1 MERKRHMLEIK
12 QVSKRFWRKQA
23 LQGVDMKLEKGIYGL
38 LGDNGAGKTT
48 LLRCIAGLYKPNE
61 GEICWNQENVLKSK
75 SYQEILGYLPQRFEG
90 LKELKVREF
99 LEYFGDLKGMTK
111 EQLRE
116 NVEEV
121 LDAVHLVDKKEDK
134 VRTLSGGMQR
144 RLGIAQAMLNHPKL
158 LILDEPTAGLDPKER
173 LRFQNVLSTFQNTE
187 RIVLLSTHI
196 VSDIETLCD
205 HIIVMKQGNV
215 LGIYTPEELAAEAK
229 GRVYELTEDQYRGQ
243 MENCQMI
250 RRVQK
255 EGKMFIRVLSGEKLD
270 GQETEPMIEDGYLW
284 ITTEV

>member
-158 LILDEPTAGLDPKER
+158 LILDAPTAGLDPKER

-255 EGKMFIRVLSGEKLD
+255 EGKTFIRVLSGEKLD
-270 GQETEPMIEDGYLW
+270 AQETEPMIEDGYLW

>member
-1 MERKRHMLEIK
+1 MLEIK